1 MALSTVAATAIP
13 DVPNLPF
20 LRDSVLRFVMTIGIG
35 GLPFAFLGAGLSVP
49 GLLQAAL
56 IQVMLLFD
64 PDASTAQTIRA
75 RCLAC
80 SRYVCCRCDARSAR
94 SSGNA
99 WSSMKQGTCWL
110 LTAWDSLWLPTP
122 PTTPS

>member
-64 PDASTAQTIRA
+64 PDASIRVKAQTIRA

-80 SRYVCCRCDARSAR
+80 SRYV
-94 SSGNA
+94 
-99 WSSMKQGTCWL
+99 
-110 LTAWDSLWLPTP
+110 
-122 PTTPS
+122 

>member
-1 MALSTVAATAIP
+1 MLEASEVEKAFWLAVVHHQLGALGFLPVCYFTNWVPALSTSDSLAAVAATAIP

-80 SRYVCCRCDARSAR
+80 SRHV
-94 SSGNA
+94 
-99 WSSMKQGTCWL
+99 
-110 LTAWDSLWLPTP
+110 
-122 PTTPS
+122 